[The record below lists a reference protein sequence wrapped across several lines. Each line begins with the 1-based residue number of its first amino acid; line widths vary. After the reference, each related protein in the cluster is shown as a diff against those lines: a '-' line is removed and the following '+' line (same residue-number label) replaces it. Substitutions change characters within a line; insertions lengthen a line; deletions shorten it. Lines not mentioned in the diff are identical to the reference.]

1 MTAYVDKH
9 SFRTDYGYRSGQIDM
24 YELEYADEAL
34 GGLRPYLVHSEGGG
48 EGEGESVDRVFAI
61 APPGLLVKEGKVDG
75 ALAYVRITGYYT
87 SEEGTEWDSSWEP
100 VEPRAVVVT
109 QYFNKG

>member
-1 MTAYVDKH
+1 MNAYIDQ
-9 SFRTDYGYRSGQIDM
+9 FELRQEGRWRAGQPDM
-24 YELEYADEAL
+24 YELEDADDVL

-61 APPGLLVKEGKVDG
+61 AAPGLSLSDGKVDG